1 MPAILRRIGSA
12 ATIALATLALV
23 FSLASLP
30 AAADQHT
37 TGDAC
42 VGVKHGDTSSII
54 LLAVSS
60 NLDEGTDV
68 SVMLEINGAMIE
80 GFGFVDKS
88 GRFGLVIPIY
98 IYGSYNVVSI
108 TATTRE
114 GDRLTFPADAFGTTT
129 IVIGPDEIRC
139 DVDQLT
145 PLAAASPPPTP
156 TPAAT
161 ETQTVTPTP
170 TTTASATTEVTTV
183 GASSSSIDES
193 DNGSGFPYL
202 PAFLIVAGLFIALL
216 GGLFFWG
223 GLPLTIPTRTRTRRT
238 TPPRETPTVIT
249 PEAREVIQG
258 IYAGAD
264 AEGVRIAGLS
274 RIVEAHDTLIG
285 PKDSVGVNIGQTVQ
299 IQVALDADGKP
310 IPRIEDRDEF
320 QPASSVLTIRV
331 TPHHE
336 FGGEFW
342 RASVQIWDVDT
353 ARLEYGHSSG
363 STSAERADLVG
374 DRSEVEAGNDP
385 DFHESMLELE
395 ATSPADAVAQ
405 ALRGAASGEN
415 VVPPP
420 R

>member
-1 MPAILRRIGSA
+1 MTAILRRIASA
-12 ATIALATLALV
+12 AAISVVA
-23 FSLASLP
+23 LASLSSSP
-30 AAADQHT
+30 ARTTADEHK
-37 TGDAC
+37 TGEAC
-42 VGVKHGDTSSII
+42 IGVKHGAGSSDI
-54 LLAVSS
+54 LLGVSTT
-60 NLDEGTDV
+60 LDTGAKLFVT
-68 SVMLEINGAMIE
+68 LENGVVTE
-80 GFGFVDKS
+80 DFGVPDDQ
-88 GRFGLVIPIY
+88 GRVGLFFPIY
-98 IYGSYNVVSI
+98 SYGDYEITSV
-108 TATTRE
+108 TATTPD
-114 GDRLTFPADAFGTTT
+114 GNDLTFPTDTFGSTT
-129 IVIGPDEIRC
+129 IVIGPDVVRC
-139 DVDQLT
+139 DVNQLT

-161 ETQTVTPTP
+161 EIQTVTPTP
-170 TTTASATTEVTTV
+170 TTTASPTATTTTAGV
-183 GASSSSIDES
+183 SSSPDDES
-193 DNGSGFPYL
+193 NNSSGFPYL

-216 GGLFFWG
+216 GGLFFWEA
-223 GLPLTIPTRTRTRRT
+223 LPLTTRTRTRRRSS
-238 TPPRETPTVIT
+238 TPPLETPTVIT

-285 PKDSVGVNIGQTVQ
+285 PKDSAGVNIGQTVQ
-299 IQVALDADGKP
+299 IQVALDANGKP

-320 QPASSVLTIRV
+320 QPASSVMTIRV

-353 ARLEYGHSSG
+353 GRPEYGHSSG

-395 ATSPADAVAQ
+395 ATTPADAVAQ
-405 ALRGAASGEN
+405 ALRGAASGGN